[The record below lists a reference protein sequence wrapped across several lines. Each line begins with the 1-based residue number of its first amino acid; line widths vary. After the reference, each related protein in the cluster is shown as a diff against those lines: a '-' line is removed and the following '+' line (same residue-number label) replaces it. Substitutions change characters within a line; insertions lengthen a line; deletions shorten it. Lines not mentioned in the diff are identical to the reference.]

1 MKLCWL
7 YGNTGL
13 ESCERQTVSETTS
26 ADPGVQ
32 RYVIVTNP
40 RHLVPVAHYT
50 WLSWEACL

>member
-1 MKLCWL
+1 MELGWL

-26 ADPGVQ
+26 ADSGVQ